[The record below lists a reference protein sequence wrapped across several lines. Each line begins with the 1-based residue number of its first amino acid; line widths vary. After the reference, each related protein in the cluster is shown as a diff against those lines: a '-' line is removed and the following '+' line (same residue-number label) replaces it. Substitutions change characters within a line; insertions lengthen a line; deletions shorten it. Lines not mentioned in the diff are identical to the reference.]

1 MDIKLDKTY
10 KYVYDPD
17 LTEQESEVTKELEAI
32 SAKEPYALVVDD
44 HDNPDLVLVDFDIE
58 QNIGKGLPYSGEY
71 VVAKSELQDSG
82 MEQPVLE
89 ETEEEEKVAE
99 SIDTNETEPTPS
111 NDYPSILVAINS
123 EKDAEMTYKALLE
136 IENESDSPNQEVID
150 LLQHILDDELEH
162 IALLSALAAK
172 QNSEFVEGE
181 DSQEKFDSYVDDTV
195 EVIDN
200 QQETKEE

>member
-1 MDIKLDKTY
+1 MDIKLDKIY
-10 KYVYDPD
+10 KYVYDPS
-17 LTEQESEVTKELEAI
+17 LTEQENEVTKELEAI
-32 SAKEPYALVVDD
+32 SAKEPYALAKED

-71 VVAKSELQDSG
+71 VVAKSELIDSG
-82 MEQPVLE
+82 MEEPVLE
-89 ETEEEEKVAE
+89 KTEEEKVAE
-99 SIDTNETEPTPS
+99 SIDTDETEPTPS

-195 EVIDN
+195 EVIDS
-200 QQETKEE
+200 QEQPTTEE